1 MRVEGGDPRIGF
13 VVGISRAH
21 SVLPWEVLG
30 GVGATGA
37 TSAGT
42 RSRCPQNS
50 PRLFGATLL
59 FQLQEGGRG
68 GKGGAVR
75 VPHPRAYPWLCCHPP
90 SRTWCHR
97 TLSVRRERIRVPAR
111 NPFTRARTCKVP
123 HARASRGPAAAV
135 AAPVVL
141 PADSRPSAPQSPGP
155 SALGYSRLAGRG
167 PYTD

>member
-68 GKGGAVR
+68 GEGGGGTRATPPRVPVAVLSSTESHVVSPHAVRAARADPRPCAQPVHTRAHVQGAACTRISRSRRCGGSARRATCGLAPLCSPEPGPFGARLLAPGGA
-75 VPHPRAYPWLCCHPP
+75 
-90 SRTWCHR
+90 
-97 TLSVRRERIRVPAR
+97 
-111 NPFTRARTCKVP
+111 
-123 HARASRGPAAAV
+123 GPV
-135 AAPVVL
+135 H
-141 PADSRPSAPQSPGP
+141 
-155 SALGYSRLAGRG
+155 
-167 PYTD
+167 